1 MKRKF
6 DKSLYILIAVFMLSL
21 FISPIAKAVED
32 EKPEI
37 EVVKVSAAGMR
48 IPLKIYRDKDGN
60 ILIPIR
66 DADSGQLMKKFDLNL
81 TYLVP
86 MKTIVM
92 GPSGGKDLRIK
103 IGDKKGIYGGKPIEL
118 KTAVRKIDGVPFI
131 PLECFRVIYKL
142 DISYNSDTRIL
153 YMDPVIT
160 DISFKMVKGKI
171 KLITESS
178 APVEFKT
185 SMMSEPDRYVI
196 DIDNVVLDKSFVA
209 KDIRYKHI
217 GGIFVS
223 QSSRMPNQVRIVIP
237 IFNEVEIEVDQ
248 EKENRKLI
256 TTHFFFPKVIAPVQ
270 GLERQQVAKFNLK
283 EESDRIIFDI
293 NTSGPVQ
300 YEWRRLLPPDN
311 RYFIDIPNTKLGT
324 YEYKKKLDVGYIS
337 GIEVRQTKTEPQP
350 VVRVTLNLEVPCKV
364 EITPDDDKPGVIRVI
379 IYKETIDPMITY
391 RQGFGVTRF
400 PKKRDLDKVGGIVI
414 CIDPGHGGGDPGAV
428 NRAYGLLEKDV
439 ALDISLRLAGMLRN
453 AGWNVVMT
461 RTTDRDVS
469 FAGSSDAR
477 ELGDRVRVANNIRA
491 QIFLSIH
498 INASTSSAV
507 HGASTHCCKSI
518 DYPLARC
525 IQQHLVASNGRRNIG
540 IRTDRFYVVRHTYMP
555 AALVECAFIS
565 NPTEASLLRTD
576 WFRQRCAEGI
586 FNGLMAYARMQ
597 GLAGTGGGSSSG
609 SDDDRELKRKM
620 EAKKRKLD
628 RELKD
633 MPSLPDPDYS
643 ER

>member
-1 MKRKF
+1 MRKKL
-6 DKSLYILIAVFMLSL
+6 DKFIYILMAFLVLS
-21 FISPIAKAVED
+21 FFTCPIARALED
-32 EKPEI
+32 EKPDLEI
-37 EVVKVSAAGMR
+37 VKVSAAGMR
-48 IPLKIYRDKDGN
+48 IPLKIYRDEDGN
-60 ILIPIR
+60 ILIPIS
-66 DADSGQLMKKFDLNL
+66 DADSGQLMKKFGLNL

-92 GPSGGKDLRIK
+92 GASGGKDLRIK
-103 IGDKKGIYGGKPIEL
+103 IGEKKGTYGGKPIEL
-118 KTAVRKIDGVPFI
+118 KTAVRKINGIPFI
-131 PLECFRVIYKL
+131 PLECFQVIYKL
-142 DISYNSDTRIL
+142 DISYNRATRIL

-171 KLITESS
+171 KLIIEGS
-178 APVEFKT
+178 APLEFKT

-196 DIDNVVLDKSFVA
+196 DIDNVVPDKSLVA
-209 KDIRYKHI
+209 KDLRHKHV
-217 GGIFVS
+217 GAIFMS
-223 QSSRMPNQVRIVIP
+223 RSSRMPNRVRIVIP
-237 IFNEVEIEVDQ
+237 MFNEVEIEVNQ
-248 EKENRKLI
+248 EKKNRNLI
-256 TTHFFFPKVIAPVQ
+256 TTHFFFPKVVAPVQ
-270 GLERQQVAKFNLK
+270 GLERQQVAKFDLK

-324 YEYKKKLDVGYIS
+324 SEYKKKLDVGYIS
-337 GIEVRQTKTEPQP
+337 GIEVRQTKSEPDP
-350 VVRVTLNLEVPCKV
+350 VVRITLKLEVPCKV
-364 EITPDDDKPGVIRVI
+364 EITPDEDRPGVIRVI
-379 IYKETIDPMITY
+379 VYKETIDPMITY

-400 PKKRDLDKVGGIVI
+400 PKKSGKVGGLII

-428 NRAYGLLEKDV
+428 NRAYGLMEKDV
-439 ALDISLRLAGMLRN
+439 TLDISLRLASMLRK

-477 ELGDRVRVANNIRA
+477 ELGDRVRVANNIGA
-491 QIFLSIH
+491 QVFISIH

-507 HGASTHCCKSI
+507 HGTSTHCCKSI

-540 IRTDRFYVVRHTYMP
+540 VRTNRFYMVRHSYMP
-555 AALVECAFIS
+555 ASLVECAFIS
-565 NPTEASLLRTD
+565 NPTEASLLRTG
-576 WFRQRCAEGI
+576 WFRQKCAEGI
-586 FNGLMAYARMQ
+586 YNGLMAYAQMQ
-597 GLAGTGGGSSSG
+597 GLTGSGEGSH
-609 SDDDRELKRKM
+609 SDSVEDRELKRKI
-620 EAKKRKLD
+620 EAEKRKLE